1 MLSPEKQLIQT
12 AKLVEQWQQA
22 KKYKT
27 SPVPAKLREQITAL
41 FEHFSYTKLK
51 NNLNISETL
60 LYRWSQEY
68 KGNGRQLLS
77 QNKESAQETE
87 FIELPPTC
95 HEQEQGLS
103 LALSVNNQCQMR
115 LTGNFLTEQL
125 DVITRNI
132 FMYQAGANL

>member
-27 SPVPAKLREQITAL
+27 SPVPTELREQIIAL

-68 KGNGRQLLS
+68 KGNGSQLLS
-77 QNKESAQETE
+77 QNKEPTQEAE
-87 FIELPPTC
+87 FVELPPTY
-95 HEQEQGLS
+95 HQQEQGIS
-103 LALSVNNQCQMR
+103 LELSVNNQCQMR
-115 LTGNFLTEQL
+115 LTGNISTQQL
-125 DVITRNI
+125 DVITRNL
-132 FMYQAGANL
+132 FMYQSEANV